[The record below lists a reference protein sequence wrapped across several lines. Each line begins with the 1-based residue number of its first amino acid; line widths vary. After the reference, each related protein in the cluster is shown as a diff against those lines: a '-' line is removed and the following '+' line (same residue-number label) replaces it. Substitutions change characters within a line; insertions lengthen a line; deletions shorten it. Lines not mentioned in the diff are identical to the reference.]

1 MNGPKADAILEKTN
15 VKKKKKKSTKKSTQI
30 GSIKINED
38 DDLLNKPFDKDDDD
52 NDNAVTVISNETKF
66 KSISKPSNNDDD
78 IANKDDN
85 LDNDPVVVNDE
96 PQVEEF
102 KGGLKSAK
110 QIRKENAERRQK
122 EEAQRQVE
130 LEKMSKEQQNQND
143 TVYRDSTGRKIDIKA
158 EEIERKRKKMEEDE
172 KEAQKMEWGKGLVQR
187 EDRQRKQKEIDD
199 MKNKPM
205 ARYHDD
211 AEINAELM
219 DVERWNDPAA
229 AFMTVSSS
237 SIKTLS
243 CNLIYY
249 FI

>member
-15 VKKKKKKSTKKSTQI
+15 VKKKKKSTKKSTQI

-38 DDLLNKPFDKDDDD
+38 DDLLNKPFNKDDDD

-96 PQVEEF
+96 PQIEEF

-237 SIKTLS
+237 SIKTFL

>member
-15 VKKKKKKSTKKSTQI
+15 VKKKKKSTKKSTQI

-38 DDLLNKPFDKDDDD
+38 DDLLNKPFNKDDDD

-96 PQVEEF
+96 PQIEEF

-122 EEAQRQVE
+122 EEAQRQAE

>member
-15 VKKKKKKSTKKSTQI
+15 VKKKKKSTKKSTQI

-38 DDLLNKPFDKDDDD
+38 DDLLNKPFNKDDDD

-66 KSISKPSNNDDD
+66 KSISKPSDNDD
-78 IANKDDN
+78 IANKNGN

-122 EEAQRQVE
+122 EEAQRQAE

-237 SIKTLS
+237 SIKTFL